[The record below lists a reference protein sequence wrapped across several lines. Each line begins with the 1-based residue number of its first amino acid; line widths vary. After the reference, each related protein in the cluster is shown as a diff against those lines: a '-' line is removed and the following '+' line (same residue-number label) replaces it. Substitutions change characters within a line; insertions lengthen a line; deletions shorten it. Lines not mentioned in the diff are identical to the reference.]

1 MQAFSALAVLT
12 KFRSVCIY
20 VCIDTPCYKILG
32 EYFSDCAVKAPTK
45 LACDEELAEQLW
57 VKSVQWTGL

>member
-1 MQAFSALAVLT
+1 MIHSYAS
-12 KFRSVCIY
+12 I
-20 VCIDTPCYKILG
+20 G
-32 EYFSDCAVKAPTK
+32 EYFSDCAVKAPSK